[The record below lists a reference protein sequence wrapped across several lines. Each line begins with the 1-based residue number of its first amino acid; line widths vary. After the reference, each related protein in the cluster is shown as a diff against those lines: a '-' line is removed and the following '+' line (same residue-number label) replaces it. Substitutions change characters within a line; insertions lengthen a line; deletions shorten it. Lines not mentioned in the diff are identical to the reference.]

1 VRKVD
6 FPIDITALLTV
17 PGMAVLA
24 TIVILWLNQY
34 VPKDAKVYTN
44 ILALVVC
51 EVAALLGCFILYG
64 RPTPEQ
70 LYMTFFIALFGAS
83 LECFGYETI
92 KNLRKFGKPT

>member
-1 VRKVD
+1 ME
-6 FPIDITALLTV
+6 FPVTLKAILTV

-51 EVAALLGCFILYG
+51 EVAALVGCFILYG
-64 RPTPEQ
+64 RPTAEQ
-70 LYMTFFIALFGAS
+70 VYMTFFIALFGAS
-83 LECFGYETI
+83 LQCFGYEGV
-92 KNLRKFGKPT
+92 KNLRDFGKPT